1 MLATLFRIAIDDLD
15 VNNQVEEI
23 QKNLHAK
30 IFAYG
35 LTGTIIEWAMNGMKE
50 DEEKMTYYIKALTV
64 NVENLAYQVHTFKEN
79 MGIEVEKK
87 GDIDFTDVDFTEI
100 ISETKKS
107 LEAEVE

>member
-1 MLATLFRIAIDDLD
+1 
-15 VNNQVEEI
+15 
-23 QKNLHAK
+23 
-30 IFAYG
+30 
-35 LTGTIIEWAMNGMKE
+35 
-50 DEEKMTYYIKALTV
+50 
-64 NVENLAYQVHTFKEN
+64 